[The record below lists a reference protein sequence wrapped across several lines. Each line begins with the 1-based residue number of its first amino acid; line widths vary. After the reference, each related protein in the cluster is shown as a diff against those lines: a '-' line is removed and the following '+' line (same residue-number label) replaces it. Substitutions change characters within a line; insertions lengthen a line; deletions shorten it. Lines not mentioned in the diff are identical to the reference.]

1 MDRMNDDKFEFDT
14 PQSVFYRG
22 RKVRRTK
29 CYSFEKT
36 HITQARIFRLQRSRK
51 QPKRR
56 AK

>member
-1 MDRMNDDKFEFDT
+1 MNDDKFEFDT